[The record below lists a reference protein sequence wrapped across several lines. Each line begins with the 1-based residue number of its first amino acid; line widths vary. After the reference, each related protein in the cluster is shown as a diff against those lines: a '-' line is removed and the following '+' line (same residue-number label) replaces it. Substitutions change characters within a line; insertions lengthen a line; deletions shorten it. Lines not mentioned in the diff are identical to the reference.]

1 MFEDQNLLRDR
12 IVHLTGSA
20 GLVRLENALVDTRV
34 KFEDAIRNGLP
45 LPSPFASPVLS
56 KSYSTMPN
64 LPVSA
69 SPGGNSQESHNDAG
83 QTSQSKA
90 VRSLFPSVPE
100 TGDTVSSSGDT
111 TKDAQVLFGDATRV
125 QDTGFSNER
134 IVNEMLH
141 DSSQQFLSAMTQHK
155 PLHPD
160 YLSSPL
166 PANISNMQVR
176 FDDGRKSIYLLL
188 LFLA

>member
-20 GLVRLENALVDTRV
+20 GLVRLESALVDTRV

-45 LPSPFASPVLS
+45 LPSP
-56 KSYSTMPN
+56 
-64 LPVSA
+64 SA
-69 SPGGNSQESHNDAG
+69 SPGGNSKESHNEAG
-83 QTSQSKA
+83 QTSQPKA

-100 TGDTVSSSGDT
+100 TGDTVSCSGDN
-111 TKDAQVLFGDATRV
+111 TKDAQVLFGDATHV

-176 FDDGRKSIYLLL
+176 FDGGRKSIYLVL